1 MVLLIDLV
9 INLFF
14 FFFLVNCEKEVVSYE
29 LNKVLKKLIF
39 EIKKKI
45 MLTPFFRQKIS
56 DYFTAVEIQT

>member
-39 EIKKKI
+39 EIKKKNHVD
-45 MLTPFFRQKIS
+45 PFF
-56 DYFTAVEIQT
+56 QTKNK